1 MSHFVLVV
9 VVAVAVDVA
18 VLSVGEAGEELVDDF
33 VGLFGPCGDLDEVV
47 VVVVDEVEGD
57 CTDSN
62 IFPGDGFDTGPPLKS
77 SSSSIASEW
86 LNKWMVNLSNPKRIS
101 LQMGQNSGRLVT
113 LTKLIFRASMLS
125 KLGWQHKGH
134 GSTWEEHIAIK
145 IFTSRLVRT
154 GTPSLTERTS
164 NSLVDT

>member
-1 MSHFVLVV
+1 MSHFILVV
-9 VVAVAVDVA
+9 VVAVAVA
-18 VLSVGEAGEELVDDF
+18 VLNDGEAGEELVDDF

-47 VVVVDEVEGD
+47 VDEVEGD

-62 IFPGDGFDTGPPLKS
+62 TFPGDGFFTGPPLKS

-154 GTPSLTERTS
+154 GT
-164 NSLVDT
+164 DTFVY

>member
-9 VVAVAVDVA
+9 VVAVAVAVA
-18 VLSVGEAGEELVDDF
+18 VLNDGEAGEELVDDF
-33 VGLFGPCGDLDEVV
+33 VGLFGPCGDLDE
-47 VVVVDEVEGD
+47 VVVDEVEGD

-134 GSTWEEHIAIK
+134 GSTWEEHIAID
-145 IFTSRLVRT
+145 SRLVRT
-154 GTPSLTERTS
+154 GT
-164 NSLVDT
+164 DTFVY

>member
-1 MSHFVLVV
+1 MSHFILVV
-9 VVAVAVDVA
+9 VVAVAVA
-18 VLSVGEAGEELVDDF
+18 VLNDGEAGEELVDDF

-47 VVVVDEVEGD
+47 VDEVEGD

-62 IFPGDGFDTGPPLKS
+62 TFPGDGFFTGPPLKS

-113 LTKLIFRASMLS
+113 LTKLIFKASMLS

-134 GSTWEEHIAIK
+134 GSTWEEHIAIEM
-145 IFTSRLVRT
+145 VRT
-154 GTPSLTERTS
+154 GT
-164 NSLVDT
+164 DTFVY